1 MLNINPFGNGLTRK
15 AFSVVL
21 LYGTLILISNLLPD
35 CAFGQ
40 STTKSATRP
49 MVSDP
54 NKKQSSPVEQGESQG
69 MKIFALRLRPGQ
81 DLRKEIERFTREKG
95 IKAGFIIT
103 TVGSLEK
110 VTLRL
115 ADQKN
120 VSSFEGKFEIVSLV
134 GTLSPDGV
142 HLHMSLSD
150 SAGRTIGGHLVE
162 GCQIYTTAEIVI
174 GEAKGIVFGREAD
187 KLTGYEELTIRRFRR
202 SRKRG

>member
-1 MLNINPFGNGLTRK
+1 MLI
-15 AFSVVL
+15 A
-21 LYGTLILISNLLPD
+21 NLPQGR
-35 CAFGQ
+35 AFGQ

-49 MVSDP
+49 MASDP
-54 NKKQSSPVEQGESQG
+54 DKNQSSRVEQAESRG
-69 MKIFALRLRPGQ
+69 MKIFAFRLRPGQ
-81 DLRKEIERFTREKG
+81 DLRKEIERFTKENG

-115 ADQKN
+115 ADQNN

-134 GTLSPDGV
+134 GTLSQAGV
-142 HLHMSLSD
+142 HLHLSV
-150 SAGRTIGGHLVE
+150 SEGAGKTIGGHLVD

-174 GEAKGIVFGREAD
+174 GEASGIVFSRETD
-187 KLTGYEELTIRRFRR
+187 KLTGYKELTIRRYRR